1 MIKKMSMMNR
11 NTPKSLVK
19 LNEVHRANI
28 EKRLAHRL
36 EAARA
41 KGNHNLVKILEA
53 ERQLLE

>member
-1 MIKKMSMMNR
+1 MSMMNR

-36 EAARA
+36 EAAIA
-41 KGNHNLVKILEA
+41 KGNHNLVKILKV
-53 ERQLLE
+53 ERQLLENWV

>member
-1 MIKKMSMMNR
+1 MSMMNI

-19 LNEVHRANI
+19 LNEVHRANV

-53 ERQLLE
+53 ERQLIE

>member
-1 MIKKMSMMNR
+1 MSIMNR

-41 KGNHNLVKILEA
+41 KGNQNLVKILEA
-53 ERQLLE
+53 ERQLLN